1 MRSFLNRPLPSEDAF
16 GDIFVY
22 GRVHPSFTKEGNP
35 VSPWLCLLHNV
46 NTQTDHPSSLM
57 RRGQPGPGPALIKIF
72 KKRGANSGATANAA
86 RSASVLTAVIALFF
100 LITPAFCQQ
109 RPLLT
114 EDPRTIPEG
123 TLTTEIGA
131 TYLSRARFPFSG
143 LGGNELQLP
152 VNGLH
157 FSLGERAE
165 FQITGSLHHFL
176 WVHEGGS
183 GTRNDFGDV
192 VVSTKMRIIDEKGR
206 RPIIGFRPSVIL
218 PNSNDQKGIGTNTTQ
233 FFADVLVGK
242 HFQSVYVFG
251 NAGLGI
257 LDDTLH
263 ARAQQDVFNYGLAA
277 MVPVGSRVDVMS
289 EIHGVYNPRRNPSPG
304 GEDHSQIRL
313 GLRLKSGAYRWDVGG
328 IAGLTRLDPRI
339 GVEMGL
345 TRDFRLW
352 K

>member
-1 MRSFLNRPLPSEDAF
+1 MNLVRISP
-16 GDIFVY
+16 G
-22 GRVHPSFTKEGNP
+22 GTKECSPGREAGVRTLSP
-35 VSPWLCLLHNV
+35 VQP
-46 NTQTDHPSSLM
+46 
-57 RRGQPGPGPALIKIF
+57 RRGVRFPHKIL
-72 KKRGANSGATANAA
+72 RPSGAEQSGY
-86 RSASVLTAVIALFF
+86 RYPGLTAGATLFRPSGTIALYAILF
-100 LITPAFCQQ
+100 LLNTPAFSQQ

-114 EDPRTIPEG
+114 EDPRTIAEG

-131 TYLSRARFPFSG
+131 TYLTRARFPFSG

-152 VNGLH
+152 VSGLH

-165 FQITGSLHHFL
+165 FQLTGSLHNFL

-233 FFADVLVGK
+233 FFADVLAGK

-251 NAGLGI
+251 SAGLGI

-263 ARAQQDVFNYGLAA
+263 ARAQQDVFKYGLAA
-277 MVPVGSRVDVMS
+277 SVPVGSRVDLMS

-313 GLRLKSGAYRWDVGG
+313 GLRLKSGAYRWDVAG

-339 GVEMGL
+339 GVAMGL
-345 TRDFRLW
+345 TTDFRLW